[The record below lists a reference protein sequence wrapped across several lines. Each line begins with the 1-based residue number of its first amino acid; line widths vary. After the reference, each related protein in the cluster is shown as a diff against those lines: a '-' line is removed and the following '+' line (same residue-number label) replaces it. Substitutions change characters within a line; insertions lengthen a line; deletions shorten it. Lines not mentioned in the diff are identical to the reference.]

1 MIGYFELKPGAWW
14 KKLSALTPE
23 EEKTGYSLRGERQ
36 SLFLL
41 MWGQLIWSH
50 ASHWT
55 LKSRVCTEHH
65 GLVRGSPCGTFL
77 VAISQDVDIT
87 GWDEMWNCK
96 TFQWSQ
102 TPRSKLKIP
111 LRFALGSREKR
122 GRLCSTWT
130 RVDITSHG
138 RAATRSPYVPL
149 NDNIST
155 SASAPPTLTTVRG
168 AATQGG
174 KSGYF
179 IFESVFWRKSPVFYQ
194 STWNSLT
201 CCGMCTFSWGWIEAL
216 TGSNRMGLWF
226 LEIWPQPPPVYN

>member
-1 MIGYFELKPGAWW
+1 MIGYLELKPGAWW
-14 KKLSALTPE
+14 KKLNALTSE

-36 SLFLL
+36 PLFLL

-50 ASHWT
+50 GGHWT

-96 TFQWSQ
+96 TFQRSQ
-102 TPRSKLKIP
+102 TLRSKLKIP

-122 GRLCSTWT
+122 GRLRSTWT

-138 RAATRSPYVPL
+138 GAATRSPYVPL
-149 NDNIST
+149 NDDIST
-155 SASAPPTLTTVRG
+155 SASAPPTSNYRERCSHTGRQIRLFYIWVSVLEEITSFLSVNLKLPNILWNVHIFLGLNRGINRLKQNGFVIPGDLAPTT
-168 AATQGG
+168 
-174 KSGYF
+174 
-179 IFESVFWRKSPVFYQ
+179 
-194 STWNSLT
+194 TWL
-201 CCGMCTFSWGWIEAL
+201 
-216 TGSNRMGLWF
+216 
-226 LEIWPQPPPVYN
+226 